1 MIGYELLK
9 NIDTIKFF
17 YKNELIG
24 TPFNLN
30 QLISYYGKN
39 IIPIKKGIYMLF
51 YKDCIVYVGMSKN
64 IKTRLLGHLRDTEMI
79 FEHCIWFCMED
90 SSIEQILTIEKNMIK
105 KFKPSL
111 NSFHLDYFK

>member
-1 MIGYELLK
+1 MIGSELLK

-39 IIPIKKGIYMLF
+39 IIPTKKGIYHLF
-51 YKDCIVYVGMSKN
+51 YKDCLVYIGMSKN
-64 IKTRLLGHLRDTEMI
+64 IKTRLLGHLRDPDMV
-79 FEHCIWFCMED
+79 FDYCIWFCMVNY
-90 SSIEQILTIEKNMIK
+90 SIEEILNCEKNMIK